1 MEKDR
6 CDEAAQL
13 LLSALTREKQAKADQ
28 LRAILA
34 LAQNYTASIDTII
47 DDDLIED
54 LVENIATGG
63 SFGTIPISEFAAME
77 LGPLM
82 GCSPQQ
88 GKAILFETLN
98 LYYRHRNLWQAV
110 QDLCLDAH
118 RARKAAGK
126 FGVLTPKAAQRAGEL
141 WVERQHRY
149 GWQGA
154 IDLCDRIIVEMDPV
168 MAAEKEAAR
177 LRAREVKLWGFH
189 EATINLTAT
198 LDALDAKYVYATA
211 TRIAEILH
219 AKPEYTKVAL
229 DVLRAKALG
238 IMAHPAVALAML
250 QGGVQQ
256 PIFGTTAD
264 DVAEG
269 LADAEPDPATTSAS
283 TAGKGNDVPA
293 TARAGAEAGTGC
305 VNNDTVAASDGASP
319 PPPTAADSAAH
330 EVIDTATGRIDTD
343 PHHCLGHTCGTI
355 TVPPAKLQPRAQ
367 IYIHLTADITAAD
380 IEDAGT
386 VAARTLVE
394 LLDGKQVTI
403 TPVIDLNTI
412 PSQYQYRPSKALKEA
427 IQLTWP
433 REAFPY
439 SNRNSRGCDLD
450 HTDPYQAANRDA
462 QTRLDNL
469 APLSRTTHRAKT
481 AGFWR
486 CDQPHPGQLTW
497 TSPLGF
503 RYTID
508 KNGTRRIE

>member
-1 MEKDR
+1 MGKTESV
-6 CDEAAQL
+6 EAAQL
-13 LLSALTREKQAKADQ
+13 LVSALTREKQAKADQ

-34 LAQNYTASIDTII
+34 LAQNYTASTDTII

-88 GKAILFETLN
+88 GKTILFETLN
-98 LYYRHRNLWQAV
+98 LYYRHRNLWDAV
-110 QDLCLDAH
+110 QDLELDAH

-141 WVERQHRY
+141 WVEKQHRY
-149 GWQGA
+149 AWQGA
-154 IDLCDRIIVEMDPV
+154 IDLCDKIIIEMDPV

-211 TRIAEILH
+211 TRIADILH
-219 AKPEYTKVAL
+219 AKPEYTQVAL

-238 IMAHPAVALAML
+238 IMAHPAVALQML
-250 QGGVQQ
+250 QGAVQH

-264 DVAEG
+264 DVATG
-269 LADAEPDPATTSAS
+269 LADAEPDPTTGSES
-283 TAGKGNDVPA
+283 VNN
-293 TARAGAEAGTGC
+293 AGTDAPTGPAHR
-305 VNNDTVAASDGASP
+305 NSETASGSMRLFPHSDTMD
-319 PPPTAADSAAH
+319 T
-330 EVIDTATGRIDTD
+330 EVHDIVDTDTGRIDTN

-355 TVPPAKLQPRAQ
+355 TVPPATLQPRAQ
-367 IYIHLTADITAAD
+367 IYIHLTADMTASD
-380 IEDAGT
+380 IEDVGT
-386 VAARTLVE
+386 VAVQTLVE
-394 LLDGKQVTI
+394 LLDGKQVKI
-403 TPVIDLNTI
+403 TPVIDLNSV

-450 HTDPYQAANRDA
+450 HTEAYQAASRDT

-469 APLSRTTHRAKT
+469 APLSRKTHRAKT